1 MKKVEIG
8 SEILV
13 KFEDGEEWY
22 KIVSSFE
29 ADISKN
35 KISVESPLGKAV
47 LNHKEGEE
55 ISFLNRSGQKVT
67 CEIIKIK

>member
-13 KFEDGEEWY
+13 KLEDEEEWY
-22 KIVSSFE
+22 KIIHSFE
-29 ADISKN
+29 ADFLKN
-35 KISVESPLGKAV
+35 KISIDSPLAKAV

-55 ISFLNRSGQKVT
+55 ISFRNPLGQKML
-67 CEIIKIK
+67 CKIIKIK